1 MAKEAYLYPLIVLL
15 LLIHVSAQL
24 LQLPPP
30 TGLFTIGTV
39 EVQIHDS
46 GRLDVL
52 APTPN
57 IPRTFMV
64 QVFYP
69 AKYSTL
75 HTLYYAVPYI
85 KQHAALAYE
94 AAKGL
99 QAGTLSALQSNS
111 LPGATLYVADGN
123 LTNIIVFSPGFQIS
137 RVFYT
142 SILEDL
148 ASKGYVVVAIDHT
161 YDAEAVEMADGSVAT
176 GRFVGVPE
184 ADLDLSEV
192 AQAFTARTEDVVYVL
207 NEVREI
213 MAHVPG
219 FTDFVDIGGLAVF
232 GHSFGGAAAAEVC
245 WLDGRVLGGLNMDGD
260 FYGEVVGKGLNKPF
274 MYMDSA
280 HGDDVIRSPAQVEV
294 WERLRSWRRHVRVSG
309 LRHMGYSDFPM
320 LIELLGLAQEIPEDV
335 YEDLY
340 GAAEAARSALVV
352 KTFVAAF
359 FDFLFTGVKSVLLSN
374 ELNEEWPEVSFP
386 MGRDFR

>member
-1 MAKEAYLYPLIVLL
+1 MAKGDYLYILITLL
-15 LLIHVSAQL
+15 FVHVSAQI

-30 TGLFTIGTV
+30 TGPFTVGTLGI
-39 EVQIHDS
+39 QIHDS
-46 GRLDVL
+46 RRFDVL

-69 AKYSTL
+69 AKHSTF
-75 HTLYYAVPYI
+75 HTLYYAAPYI
-85 KQHAALAYE
+85 KQQAALAYE

-99 QAGTLSALQSNS
+99 QSGTLSALQSNS
-111 LPGATLYVADGN
+111 LPGATLHVADDN
-123 LTNIIVFSPGFQIS
+123 LTSIIIFSPGFQLS

-148 ASKGYVVVAIDHT
+148 ASKGYVVIAIDHT
-161 YDAEAVEMADGSVAT
+161 YDAEAVEMADGSVTT

-192 AQAFTARTEDVVYVL
+192 AQAFTVRTEDVIYVL
-207 NEVREI
+207 DAVREI
-213 MAHVPG
+213 MGHVPG
-219 FTDFVDIGGLAVF
+219 FTDVDIGGLAVF
-232 GHSFGGAAAAEVC
+232 GHSFGGAVAAEVC

-260 FYGEVVGKGLNKPF
+260 FYGEVVGEGLSKPF

-280 HGDDVIRSPAQVEV
+280 HGDDVVRSPAQVEV
-294 WERLRSWRRHVRVSG
+294 WEKLRSWRRHVRVSG
-309 LRHMGYSDFPM
+309 LRHMGYSDFPV
-320 LIELLGLAQEIPEDV
+320 LTELLGLAEGMPEGL

-340 GAAEAARSALVV
+340 GAAEAARNALVV
-352 KTFVAAF
+352 KTLVAAF

-386 MGRDFR
+386 MGRDF